1 MGEKT
6 TAVIRLSY
14 AEVTSPKEVLPAVG
28 GTVDCLASALAVGGI
43 VYALERLEFTFEGN
57 LAIY

>member
-1 MGEKT
+1 MIG
-6 TAVIRLSY
+6 LSY

-28 GTVDCLASALAVGGI
+28 GTVDCLHSALAVGGI